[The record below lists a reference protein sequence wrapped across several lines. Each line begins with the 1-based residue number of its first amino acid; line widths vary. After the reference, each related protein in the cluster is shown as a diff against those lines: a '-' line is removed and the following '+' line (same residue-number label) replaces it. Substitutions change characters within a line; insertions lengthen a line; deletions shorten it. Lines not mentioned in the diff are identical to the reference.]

1 MSSRR
6 EQAARRRKKKQGTG
20 SSNIDEPDFLLVG
33 RLRRPHGVKGEMLAS
48 IMTDFPERIKT
59 GATLLVGPNY
69 RPLTVAGIRHHS
81 KGALILFEEF
91 ENREQMQGLR
101 NQGLYVRA
109 DDRPP
114 LPEGEY
120 YQHQLIGLQVI
131 SDEGQLLGVLAEFI
145 ETGAN
150 DVLVVR
156 PEEGKDILL
165 PDIKDVVVGIDL
177 DAKQITVHVLDGL
190 LE

>member
-1 MSSRR
+1 M
-6 EQAARRRKKKQGTG
+6 
-20 SSNIDEPDFLLVG
+20 VG
-33 RLRRPHGVKGEMLAS
+33 RLRRPHGVKGEMLVS
-48 IMTDFPERIKT
+48 IMTDFPERIQP
-59 GATLLVGPNY
+59 GAILLVGPNY
-69 RPLTVAGIRHHS
+69 RPLTVDGLRHHS
-81 KGALILFEEF
+81 KGALIHFEEF
-91 ENREQMQGLR
+91 ENPEQLQGLQ

-120 YQHQLIGLQVI
+120 YQHQLIGLQVV
-131 SDEGQLLGVLAEFI
+131 SDEGQKLGALAEFI

-165 PDIKDVVVGIDL
+165 PDIEDVVVGIDL
-177 DAKQITVHVLDGL
+177 EKKQITVHLIDGL
-190 LE
+190 IE